1 MERTRKHV
9 QSKEKGIGGT
19 DVTTLIIERRPRK
32 KKKGAR
38 AAFKASVT
46 FRFTPV
52 GGPHLM

>member
-38 AAFKASVT
+38 APFKASVT

-52 GGPHLM
+52 GGSHLM